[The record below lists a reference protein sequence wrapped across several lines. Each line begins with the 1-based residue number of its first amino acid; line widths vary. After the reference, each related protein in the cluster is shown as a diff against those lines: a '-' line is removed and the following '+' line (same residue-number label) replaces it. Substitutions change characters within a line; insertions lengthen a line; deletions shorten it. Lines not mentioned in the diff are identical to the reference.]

1 MLNLSQ
7 LFFTSDANET
17 ALLDHLDLDAKQK
30 TDIQN
35 AKGLVRAALREGIPL
50 KYAELG
56 LPGKAPQ
63 PRFFTQGSWAYKT
76 LNAPCQPPQ
85 EADIDDGCYLPMTF
99 VTQQT
104 KRPSVAAESFFT
116 IAEAALAPLVKA
128 MGWKFGSEK
137 PTCIRIHISALAH
150 IDVPLYAI
158 PDDEFEKLKKSMAM
172 ESMTFD
178 SIAIRNERI
187 DRWEALPLDQV
198 LLAHRTENW
207 KPSDPRP
214 LNDWFVD
221 QVNVQGPQLRRVV
234 RYLKAYRDYKW
245 ASGGPASVLLMAAA
259 VPLFQQE
266 LGRDDVALLKV
277 AKGISAALRKG
288 VDHPTDPSESLT
300 DRLRKAGATE
310 GRDYVEEA
318 AQSFAAFAGVLEAT
332 LAAGSAEQG
341 VIWMRQQFGPR
352 FPNRPDRVKVSTTTS
367 STTTAAGAAAGV
379 ASLIASTP
387 AKAGPSPLVGSTHA
401 G

>member
-17 ALLDHLDLDAKQK
+17 ALLNHLELDAKQK
-30 TDIQN
+30 TEIQN
-35 AKGLVRAALREGIPL
+35 AKGLVRATLREGIPM
-50 KYAELG
+50 KYAELK
-56 LPGKAPQ
+56 LPGKSPQ

-104 KRPSVAAESFFT
+104 KRPSVAAEAFFR

-128 MGWKFGSEK
+128 MKWKFGSEK
-137 PTCIRIHISALAH
+137 PTCIRIHISTLAH
-150 IDVPLYAI
+150 IDIPLYAI

-178 SIAIRNERI
+178 SMTRNESI
-187 DRWEALPLDQV
+187 DRWDALPLDQV

-221 QVNVQGPQLRRVV
+221 QVKVQGPQLRRVV
-234 RYLKAYRDYKW
+234 RYLKAYRDYEW
-245 ASGGPASVLLMAAA
+245 ESGGPASVLLMAAA

-266 LGRDDVALLKV
+266 LSRDDLSLLNV
-277 AKGISAALRKG
+277 AKGIPAALRAG
-288 VDHPTDPSESLT
+288 VNHPTDESESLT
-300 DRLRKAGATE
+300 DRLRKVGLAE
-310 GRDYVEEA
+310 GRDLVEEA
-318 AQSFAAFAGVLEAT
+318 AKSFSKFAAILEAT
-332 LAAGSAEQG
+332 LAAGNAEQG
-341 VIWMRQQFGPR
+341 VVWMRQQFGHR
-352 FPNRPDRVKVSTTTS
+352 FPNKPDRVKVSAAPTS
-367 STTTAAGAAAGV
+367 TATVAGAAGV
-379 ASLIASTP
+379 ATVIASTP
-387 AKAGPSPLVGSTHA
+387 AKAGPSPLVGPTHA

>member
-30 TDIQN
+30 TEIQN
-35 AKGLVRAALREGIPL
+35 AKGLVRATLREGIPQ
-50 KYAELG
+50 KYAELN

-76 LNAPCQPPQ
+76 LNAPCQQPQ

-99 VTQQT
+99 ITQQT
-104 KRPSVAAESFFT
+104 KRPSVAAEAFFG

-128 MGWKFGSEK
+128 KAWKFGSEK

-150 IDVPLYAI
+150 IDIPLYAI
-158 PDDEFEKLKKSMAM
+158 PDDEFEKLKKSMSMEAFALDSAM
-172 ESMTFD
+172 RSES
-178 SIAIRNERI
+178 I
-187 DRWEALPLDQV
+187 DRWDALPLDQV

-214 LNDWFVD
+214 LNDWFTD
-221 QVNVQGPQLRRVV
+221 QVEIHGPQLRRVV
-234 RYLKAYRDYKW
+234 RYLKAFRDHEW

-259 VPLFQQE
+259 VPLFLQE
-266 LGRDDVALLKV
+266 VGRDDLSLLNV
-277 AKGISAALRKG
+277 AKGIPAALRAG
-288 VDHPTDPSESLT
+288 VNHPTDESESLT

-310 GRDYVEEA
+310 GRDFIEEA
-318 AQSFAAFAGVLEAT
+318 ARSFSRFAGVLEAT
-332 LAAGSAEQG
+332 LAAGDARQG

-352 FPNRPDRVKVSTTTS
+352 FPDRPDRVKVSAAPAS
-367 STTTAAGAAAGV
+367 TAAAIAAAGV
-379 ASLIASTP
+379 ASVIASTP
-387 AKAGPSPLVGSTHA
+387 AKAGPSPLVGPTHA

>member
-17 ALLDHLDLDAKQK
+17 ALLDRLDLDSAQK
-30 TDIQN
+30 TEIQN
-35 AKGLVRAALREGIPL
+35 AKGLVRAALREGIPK
-50 KYAELG
+50 KYAELE

-76 LNAPCQPPQ
+76 LNAPCQAPQ

-104 KRPSVAAESFFT
+104 KRPSVAAETFFE
-116 IAEAALAPLVKA
+116 IAEAALAPIVA
-128 MGWKFGSEK
+128 FQGWKFGSKK
-137 PTCIRIHISALAH
+137 PTCIRIHISTLAH
-150 IDVPLYAI
+150 IDIPLYAI
-158 PDDEFEKLKKSMAM
+158 PDEEFEKLKKSMAM
-172 ESMTFD
+172 KAMTLD
-178 SIAIRNERI
+178 SVIRNESI
-187 DRWEALPLDQV
+187 DRWEALPIDQV
-198 LLAHRTENW
+198 LLAHREENW

-221 QVNVQGPQLRRVV
+221 QVEAQGPQLRRVV
-234 RYLKAYRDYKW
+234 RYLKAFRDHNW
-245 ASGGPASVLLMAAA
+245 ASGGPASILLMAVAA
-259 VPLFQQE
+259 KLFQQE
-266 LGRDDVALLKV
+266 PGRDDLSLLNV
-277 AKGISAALRKG
+277 AKGIPTQLRTG
-288 VDHPTDPSESLT
+288 VNHPKDESESLT
-300 DRLRKAGATE
+300 DRLRKAGKEE

-318 AQSFAAFAGVLEAT
+318 ARSFEQFSAVLEAS
-332 LAAGSAEQG
+332 LAAGNAEQG

-352 FPNRPDRVKVSTTTS
+352 FPNRPDRVKVTS
-367 STTTAAGAAAGV
+367 APSSMVAAAAASRV
-379 ASLIASTP
+379 ASVIASTP

>member
-7 LFFTSDANET
+7 LFFTSDKNET

-30 TDIQN
+30 TEIQN
-35 AKGLVRAALREGIPL
+35 AKGLVRAALRDGIPS
-50 KYAELG
+50 KYAELN

-99 VTQQT
+99 VTRQT
-104 KRPSVAAESFFT
+104 KRPSVAAEAFFK
-116 IAEAALAPLVKA
+116 IAEAALAPTVKA
-128 MGWKFGSEK
+128 MNWRFGSAK
-137 PTCIRIHISALAH
+137 PTCIRIHISTAAH

-158 PDDEFEKLKKSMAM
+158 PDDEFEKLKKAM
-172 ESMTFD
+172 VMEGLTLDAAMRSES
-178 SIAIRNERI
+178 I

-198 LLAHRTENW
+198 LLAHRDENW

-221 QVNVQGPQLRRVV
+221 QVDVQGPQLRRVV
-234 RYLKAYRDYKW
+234 RYLKAYRDHEW

-259 VPLFQQE
+259 VPLFQRE
-266 LGRDDVALLKV
+266 LGRDDVSLLNV
-277 AKGISAALRKG
+277 VKGIPAALRAG
-288 VDHPTDPSESLT
+288 VKHPTDESESLT
-300 DRLRKAGATE
+300 DRLRKAGSAE
-310 GRDYVEEA
+310 GRDFVEEA
-318 AQSFAAFAGVLEAT
+318 AKKLSKFAGVLEAA
-332 LAAGSAEQG
+332 LSAGSAEQG
-341 VIWMRQQFGPR
+341 VIWMRQQFGHR
-352 FPNRPDRVKVSTTTS
+352 FPNRPDRVKVSAAPTLAA
-367 STTTAAGAAAGV
+367 TAATGVAGV
-379 ASLIASTP
+379 IASTP
-387 AKAGPSPLVGSTHA
+387 AKAGPSPLVGPTHA

>member
-17 ALLDHLDLDAKQK
+17 ALLDHLDLDARQK
-30 TDIQN
+30 TEIQN

-50 KYAELG
+50 KYAELN

-104 KRPSVAAESFFT
+104 KRPSVAAEAFFG
-116 IAEAALAPLVKA
+116 IAEAALASLVKA
-128 MGWKFGSEK
+128 MKWKFGSEK
-137 PTCIRIHISALAH
+137 PTCIRIHISTLAH
-150 IDVPLYAI
+150 IDIPLYAI

-172 ESMTFD
+172 EAMTFD
-178 SIAIRNERI
+178 SVTRNESI
-187 DRWEALPLDQV
+187 DRWDALPLDQV

-221 QVNVQGPQLRRVV
+221 QVKVQGPQLRRVV
-234 RYLKAYRDYKW
+234 RYLKAYRDHEW
-245 ASGGPASVLLMAAA
+245 ESGGPASVLLMAAA

-266 LGRDDVALLKV
+266 LNRDDLSLLNVAR
-277 AKGISAALRKG
+277 GIPGALRAG
-288 VDHPTDPSESLT
+288 VNHPTDELESLT
-300 DRLRKAGATE
+300 DRLRKVGLAD
-310 GRDYVEEA
+310 GRDLVEETA
-318 AQSFAAFAGVLEAT
+318 RTFSKFAGVLEAT
-332 LAAGSAEQG
+332 LAAGNAEQG
-341 VIWMRQQFGPR
+341 VVWMRQQFGHR
-352 FPNRPDRVKVSTTTS
+352 FPNRPDRVKVSAAPA
-367 STTTAAGAAAGV
+367 STAAAAGAAGV
-379 ASLIASTP
+379 ATVIASTP
-387 AKAGPSPLVGSTHA
+387 AKAGPSPLVGPTHA

>member
-7 LFFTSDANET
+7 LFFSSDQGQT
-17 ALLDHLDLDAKQK
+17 ALLDNLDLQAKQS
-30 TDIQN
+30 TEIQN
-35 AKGLVRAALREGIPL
+35 AKGLVRAALREGIPK
-50 KYAELG
+50 KYAELQ
-56 LPGKAPQ
+56 LPGKTPQ

-104 KRPSVAAESFFT
+104 KRPSVAAETLFG
-116 IAEAALAPLVKA
+116 IAQAALEPLVKA
-128 MGWKFGSEK
+128 MSWKFGREK
-137 PTCIRIHISALAH
+137 PTCVRIHISKLAH

-158 PDDEFEKLKKSMAM
+158 PDEEFEKLKKSMAV
-172 ESMTFD
+172 ESMTMD
-178 SIAIRNERI
+178 SAERAEKI
-187 DRWEALPLDQV
+187 DRWDALPLDQV
-198 LLAHRTENW
+198 LLAHRTEDW

-221 QVNVQGPQLRRVV
+221 HVKVQGPQLRRVV
-234 RYLKAYRDYKW
+234 RYLKAFRDHEW

-266 LGRDDVALLKV
+266 LGREDLSLLNV
-277 AKGISAALRKG
+277 VKGIPAALRKG
-288 VDHPTDPSESLT
+288 VNHPTDDSESLT
-300 DRLRKAGATE
+300 DRLRKTGAAE
-310 GRDYVEEA
+310 GRDLVEEA
-318 AQSFAAFAGVLEAT
+318 ANKFSQFAGVLEAT
-332 LAAGSAEQG
+332 LAASNTEQG
-341 VIWMRQQFGPR
+341 VIWMRQQFGDR
-352 FPNRPDRVKVSTTTS
+352 FPNRADLVKLIAPPTS
-367 STTTAAGAAAGV
+367 TTAAAATSGVAGV
-379 ASLIASTP
+379 IASTP

>member
-30 TDIQN
+30 SEIQN

-104 KRPSVAAESFFT
+104 KRPSVAAEVFFRV
-116 IAEAALAPLVKA
+116 AEAALAPLVKA
-128 MGWKFGSEK
+128 MGWKFGREK
-137 PTCIRIHISALAH
+137 PTCIRIHISTLAH

-172 ESMTFD
+172 ESMTLD
-178 SIAIRNERI
+178 SVTKNERI
-187 DRWEALPLDQV
+187 DRWDALPLDQV
-198 LLAHRTENW
+198 LLAHRDENW

-221 QVNVQGPQLRRVV
+221 QVTVQGPQLRRVV
-234 RYLKAYRDYKW
+234 RYLKAYRDNKW
-245 ASGGPASVLLMAAA
+245 ASGGPASVLLMAVA

-266 LGRDDVALLKV
+266 LGRDDAALLNV
-277 AKGISAALRKG
+277 VKGIPAALRKG
-288 VDHPTDPSESLT
+288 VKHPTDQSESLT
-300 DRLRKAGATE
+300 DRLRKAGAAE
-310 GRDYVEEA
+310 GRDCVEEA
-318 AQSFAAFAGVLEAT
+318 AQSYEELAGILEAT
-332 LAAGSAEQG
+332 LAAGNAEQG
-341 VIWMRQQFGPR
+341 VIWMRQQFGHR
-352 FPNRPDRVKVSTTTS
+352 FPNRPDRVKVSPAPA
-367 STTTAAGAAAGV
+367 STTTATGAAAGV
-379 ASLIASTP
+379 AGVIASTP
-387 AKAGPSPLVGSTHA
+387 AQAGPSPLVGSTHA